1 MMLWFL
7 LAALTFGLVA
17 VLIAPLRWAKNP
29 SVQAQADYDLAVY
42 RDQLAELER
51 DVTRGA
57 ISGTDADAARAE
69 ISRRILAADAA
80 RAEAPAATRQLVWA
94 KAATAI
100 AIPLLAIGFYVA
112 EGRPNLA
119 GVPHADR
126 LANAEKTG
134 DFEALI
140 AKVSAH
146 LEENPSDLRGWQ
158 VMASALAGRGRYE
171 EASQALAGL
180 LRNTTPN
187 ADLLADYGETLVLAN
202 GGQMTEKAEAAFAE
216 ALKLNP
222 DHPKSAFFQGLALR
236 QKGQTAE
243 ALAVWQA
250 LFDKAPPDAPWRAA
264 VRAAMD
270 EVATAPAASAAPGMP
285 QLSEEQ
291 IAAAKQMTP
300 EDRQAMIRSMVD
312 GLAEKL
318 KLNGKD
324 LDGWL
329 RLANARKML
338 GDMPAAQKALDDAA
352 EIYKDDQPALARIAA
367 AREGLNP

>member
-1 MMLWFL
+1 MLWFL
-7 LAALTFGLVA
+7 LAVLTFGLVA
-17 VLIAPLRWAKNP
+17 VLIAPLRRAQTQSP
-29 SVQAQADYDLAVY
+29 QAHVDYDLAVY

-51 DVTRGA
+51 DLSRGA
-57 ISGTDADAARAE
+57 IATGDADAARAE

-80 RAEAPAATRQLVWA
+80 RQSAPAASAKLVWA

-100 AIPLLAIGFYVA
+100 SIPVLAIGLYVA

-126 LANAEKTG
+126 LANAELTG

-140 AKVSAH
+140 AKVAAH

-158 VMASALAGRGRYE
+158 VMASSLAGRGRYE
-171 EASQALAGL
+171 EASQALEGL

-187 ADLLADYGETLVLAN
+187 ADILADYGETLVLAN
-202 GGQMTEKAEAAFAE
+202 GGQMNEKAETAFAE
-216 ALKLNP
+216 ALKLQP
-222 DHPKSAFFQGLALR
+222 DHPKSSFFQGLALR
-236 QKGQTAE
+236 QKGKTAE
-243 ALAVWQA
+243 ALAIWQA
-250 LFDKAPPDAPWRAA
+250 LFDKAPQDAPWRAA
-264 VRAAMD
+264 VRAAID
-270 EVATAPAASAAPGMP
+270 EVAAAPGMP
-285 QLSEEQ
+285 QLSDEQ
-291 IAAAKQMTP
+291 IAAAKDMSP

-318 KLNGKD
+318 ELNGKD

-352 EIYKDDQPALARIAA
+352 EIYKDDEPALARIAA

>member
-17 VLIAPLRWAKNP
+17 VLIAPLRRP
-29 SVQAQADYDLAVY
+29 ETQPEQSGSDYDLAVY

-51 DVTRGA
+51 DLGRGA
-57 ISGTDADAARAE
+57 IAAGDADGARAE

-80 RAEAPAATRQLVWA
+80 RQSAPGNQTKILWA

-100 AIPLLAIGFYVA
+100 SIPLLAIGLYIA

-146 LEENPSDLRGWQ
+146 LEENPTDLRGWQ
-158 VMASALAGRGRYE
+158 VMATALAGRGRYE
-171 EASQALAGL
+171 EAGQALAGL

-202 GGQMTEKAEAAFAE
+202 GGQMNEKAETAFAE

-222 DHPKSAFFQGLALR
+222 DHPKAAFFQGLGLR
-236 QKGQTAE
+236 QKGKTAE

-250 LFDKAPPDAPWRAA
+250 LFDKAPQDAPWRAA

-270 EVATAPAASAAPGMP
+270 EVATAPAAAPDMP
-285 QLSEEQ
+285 QLSDEQ
-291 IAAAKQMTP
+291 IAAAKEMSPQ
-300 EDRQAMIRSMVD
+300 DRQVMIRAMVD

-318 KLNGKD
+318 AANGKD
-324 LDGWL
+324 LEGWL

-338 GDMPAAQKALDDAA
+338 GELPAARKALDDAA
-352 EIYKDDQPALARIAA
+352 EIYKDDEPALARIAA

>member
-7 LAALTFGLVA
+7 LAVLTFGLVA
-17 VLIAPLRWAKNP
+17 VLIAPLRRAQIP
-29 SVQAQADYDLAVY
+29 SAQTGSDYDLAVY

-51 DVTRGA
+51 DLGRGA
-57 ISGTDADAARAE
+57 IAASDADAARAE

-80 RAEAPAATRQLVWA
+80 RQSAPGTQSKILWA
-94 KAATAI
+94 KLATAI
-100 AIPLLAIGFYVA
+100 AIPLLAIGLYLV
-112 EGRPNLA
+112 EGRPGLVGA
-119 GVPHADR
+119 PHAER

-146 LEENPSDLRGWQ
+146 LEQNPTDLRGWQ
-158 VMASALAGRGRYE
+158 VMATALAGRGRYE

-202 GGQMTEKAEAAFAE
+202 GGQMNERAETAFAE

-236 QKGQTAE
+236 QKGKTAE
-243 ALAVWQA
+243 ALAIWQA
-250 LFDKAPPDAPWRAA
+250 LFDKAPADAPWRAA
-264 VRAAMD
+264 VRAAID
-270 EVATAPAASAAPGMP
+270 EVASAPAASAPGMP
-285 QLSEEQ
+285 QLSDEQ
-291 IAAAKQMTP
+291 IAAAKQMSP
-300 EDRQAMIRSMVD
+300 QDRQAMIRSMVD

-318 KLNGKD
+318 SLNGKD

-338 GDMPAAQKALDDAA
+338 GELPAAKKALDDAA
-352 EIYKDDQPALARIAA
+352 EIYKDDALALARIAA
-367 AREGLNP
+367 ARQGLNP